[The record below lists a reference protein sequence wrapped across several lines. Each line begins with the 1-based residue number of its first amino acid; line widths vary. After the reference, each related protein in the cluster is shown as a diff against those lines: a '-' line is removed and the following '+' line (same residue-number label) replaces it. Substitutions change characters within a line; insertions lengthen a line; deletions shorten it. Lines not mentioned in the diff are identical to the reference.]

1 MGSPF
6 AHLTSEDHREHLGV
20 RNFECVWSGLTMAR
34 RSALRPPQKSVVLVL
49 RVASLV
55 VIENCSAHCGITFVQ

>member
-1 MGSPF
+1 
-6 AHLTSEDHREHLGV
+6 
-20 RNFECVWSGLTMAR
+20 MAR